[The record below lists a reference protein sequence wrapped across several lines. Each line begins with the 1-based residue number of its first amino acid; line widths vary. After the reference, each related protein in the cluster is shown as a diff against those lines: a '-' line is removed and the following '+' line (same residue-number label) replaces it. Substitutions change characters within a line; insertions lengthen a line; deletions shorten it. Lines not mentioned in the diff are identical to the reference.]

1 MPPPGLATAHPP
13 ARERPRSPGSPASRP
28 PARGQ
33 GSDHPGALT
42 GADGPAK
49 ASVGEAIAPQE
60 RCASGP
66 PGGPGAAGAEPRS
79 AAAASAKATAPAPL
93 AEARTPA
100 PAAGTQGIPGALRGR
115 RIVCT
120 VPTYNEV
127 LNIVDLCREL
137 IALGPEV
144 EVLVIDDN
152 SPDGTAQAVAELAR
166 GEPRVHLL
174 LRTSDKGRG
183 RAGRDGFV
191 RALEMGAEVVVE
203 MDADFSH
210 HPRFVPALLQRLS
223 ETPPRK
229 RRAEAAPQP
238 YGLVL
243 GSRAVHGGSDMDR
256 GFVRRQVTRLANLY
270 IRLLLGV
277 PVKDC
282 NSGFRCW
289 RAETLR
295 AIEVERTFS
304 KGPAIVQELLY
315 KTARARIPISEVG
328 IEFVDRVRGESTLTL
343 KILMQG
349 YTTVL
354 KLRWMALWRR
364 L

>member
-1 MPPPGLATAHPP
+1 MGTAR
-13 ARERPRSPGSPASRP
+13 AERTASPRA
-28 PARGQ
+28 
-33 GSDHPGALT
+33 
-42 GADGPAK
+42 ADRSGTSAGPK
-49 ASVGEAIAPQE
+49 G
-60 RCASGP
+60 GP
-66 PGGPGAAGAEPRS
+66 PV
-79 AAAASAKATAPAPL
+79 
-93 AEARTPA
+93 
-100 PAAGTQGIPGALRGR
+100 PAAEGAQGGSREQPSSPQAPGIPREFQGR

-152 SPDGTAQAVAELAR
+152 SPDGTARAVAELAAS
-166 GEPRVHLL
+166 EPRVHLL

-191 RALEMGAEVVVE
+191 RALEMGAQVVVE

-210 HPRFVPALLQRLS
+210 HPRFIPALLARLA
-223 ETPPRK
+223 EFPAGKRRGGGPPR
-229 RRAEAAPQP
+229 P

-295 AIEVERTFS
+295 AIQVERTFS
-304 KGPAIVQELLY
+304 AGPAIVQELLY

-328 IEFVDRVRGESTLTL
+328 IEFIDRVRGESTLTL

>member
-1 MPPPGLATAHPP
+1 
-13 ARERPRSPGSPASRP
+13 
-28 PARGQ
+28 
-33 GSDHPGALT
+33 
-42 GADGPAK
+42 
-49 ASVGEAIAPQE
+49 
-60 RCASGP
+60 
-66 PGGPGAAGAEPRS
+66 
-79 AAAASAKATAPAPL
+79 
-93 AEARTPA
+93 
-100 PAAGTQGIPGALRGR
+100 
-115 RIVCT
+115 
-120 VPTYNEV
+120 V

-152 SPDGTAQAVAELAR
+152 SPDGTAKAVAELACS
-166 GEPRVHLL
+166 EPRVHLL
-174 LRTSDKGRG
+174 LRTRDKGRG

-210 HPRFVPALLQRLS
+210 HPRFIPALLARLT
-223 ETPPRK
+223 ETSAPR
-229 RRAEAAPQP
+229 RRARQAPQP

-243 GSRAVHGGSDMDR
+243 GSRAVDGGSDMDR

-295 AIEVERTFS
+295 AIAVERTFS
-304 KGPAIVQELLY
+304 PGPAIVQELLY

-328 IEFVDRVRGESTLTL
+328 IEFVDRMRGESTLTL

>member
-1 MPPPGLATAHPP
+1 MPAPGLATALPSTS
-13 ARERPRSPGSPASRP
+13 ERPRSCDPAVPRRGAQTGRDGRVRSGLADPRRP
-28 PARGQ
+28 LP
-33 GSDHPGALT
+33 
-42 GADGPAK
+42 
-49 ASVGEAIAPQE
+49 
-60 RCASGP
+60 
-66 PGGPGAAGAEPRS
+66 
-79 AAAASAKATAPAPL
+79 
-93 AEARTPA
+93 
-100 PAAGTQGIPGALRGR
+100 PAAGTARAERTAVPRAADGSGSSGGPQGGPPVPAAGSAQSGSREQPSSPQAPGIPRDFRGR

-152 SPDGTAQAVAELAR
+152 SPDGTARAVAELAAA
-166 GEPRVHLL
+166 EPRVHLL

-191 RALEMGAEVVVE
+191 RALEMGAQVVVE

-210 HPRFVPALLQRLS
+210 HPRFIPALLARLAES
-223 ETPPRK
+223 PAGKRRGGEPPR
-229 RRAEAAPQP
+229 P

-243 GSRAVHGGSDMDR
+243 GSRAVLGGSDMDR

-295 AIEVERTFS
+295 AIQVEQTFS

-328 IEFVDRVRGESTLTL
+328 IEFIDRVRGESTLTL

>member
-1 MPPPGLATAHPP
+1 LDPGLRWG
-13 ARERPRSPGSPASRP
+13 ARQGAALAASGLSDRVAERRLREAAPVRQLQASAGGHR
-28 PARGQ
+28 
-33 GSDHPGALT
+33 
-42 GADGPAK
+42 AD
-49 ASVGEAIAPQE
+49 SVGDSRQLLSAGEAAGGGPSGVGAGAVAPA
-60 RCASGP
+60 ASG
-66 PGGPGAAGAEPRS
+66 GAAGAD
-79 AAAASAKATAPAPL
+79 PL
-93 AEARTPA
+93 SR
-100 PAAGTQGIPGALRGR
+100 GSTQVPIGLRGR
-115 RIVCT
+115 RIFCT

-127 LNIVDLCREL
+127 LNIVDLCRAL

-152 SPDGTAQAVAELAR
+152 SPDGTARAVAELAQS
-166 GEPRVHLL
+166 EPRVHLL
-174 LRTSDKGRG
+174 LRTTDKGRG
-183 RAGRDGFV
+183 RAGRAGFV

-210 HPRFVPALLQRLS
+210 HPRFIPALLERLS
-223 ETPPRK
+223 KSPQLT
-229 RRAEAAPQP
+229 RRGQSIQP

-243 GSRAVHGGSDMDR
+243 GSRAVSGGSDADR
-256 GFVRRQVTRLANLY
+256 GWLRQQVTRLANLY
-270 IRLLLGV
+270 IRILLGV

-295 AIEVERTFS
+295 AIQVENTFS
-304 KGPAIVQELLY
+304 VGPAIVQELLY
-315 KTARARIPISEVG
+315 KTARAKIPISEVG
-328 IEFVDRVRGESTLTL
+328 IEFIDRVRGESTLTL

-354 KLRWMALWRR
+354 KLRWMALWGK